1 MLTVEVM
8 MVPGSGKVTLTGR
21 LGDWLKESAHTAITC
36 LRARAE
42 TLKLDPSFHETLD
55 AHIHYPG
62 NPLKTDGPSA
72 GIAMATALASALTGR
87 PVRSDT
93 AMTGEISLR
102 GRVLPIG
109 GLRAKVLAAHREG
122 ISRVLIPTE
131 NIRQLQD
138 IPENIVKEMDIIGVS
153 SFEQVLKNALE

>member
-1 MLTVEVM
+1 MLVRRIE
-8 MVPGSGKVTLTGR
+8 
-21 LGDWLKESAHTAITC
+21 KEIQE
-36 LRARAE
+36 L
-42 TLKLDPSFHETLD
+42 
-55 AHIHYPG
+55 
-62 NPLKTDGPSA
+62 
-72 GIAMATALASALTGR
+72 
-87 PVRSDT
+87 
-93 AMTGEISLR
+93 LR

-138 IPENIVKEMDIIGVS
+138 IPENISKEMDIIGVS